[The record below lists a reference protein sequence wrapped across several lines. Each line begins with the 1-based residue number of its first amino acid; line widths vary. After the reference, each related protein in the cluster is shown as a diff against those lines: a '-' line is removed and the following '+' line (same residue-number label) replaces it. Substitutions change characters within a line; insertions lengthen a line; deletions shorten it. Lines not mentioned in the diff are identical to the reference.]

1 MNGTHFLSLLDRTT
15 EELSLILETAKKIK
29 ASHARGEVCSLLQGK
44 SLAMFFQKP
53 SNRTRVS
60 FEVGMYQLGG
70 NALII
75 RTDEIRM
82 GEREPIED
90 VAKVFSR
97 YVDCVMMRVIRH
109 TDIEEFA
116 RVSSIPVINGLSDLY
131 HPCQAISDMLTMH
144 EHLGN
149 LNGRRLC
156 YMGDGNNVCN
166 SLIILCKLL
175 GMEMVVTCPEGYDPV
190 VKQEVAP
197 YKLIRNP
204 REAAVGCDVI
214 YTDVWTSMGQEEE
227 MRARR
232 KAFEGY
238 TVTEELMKL
247 AKKDARFM
255 HCLPAH
261 RGEEVNDTIVDSAYS
276 LVFDQA
282 ENRLHAQKAILALL
296 MVKDLK
302 L

>member
-1 MNGTHFLSLLDRTT
+1 MYGTHFLSLLDRTS
-15 EELSLILETAKKIK
+15 EEISLILDTARKIK

-75 RTDEIRM
+75 RTDEIKM

-116 RVSSIPVINGLSDLY
+116 GVSSIPVINGLSDLY
-131 HPCQAISDMLTMH
+131 HPCQAISDMLTLY
-144 EHLGN
+144 EHLGE
-149 LNGRRLC
+149 LKGRRLC
-156 YMGDGNNVCN
+156 YMGDGNNVCQ
-166 SLIILCKLL
+166 SLINVSNLL
-175 GMEMVVTCPEGYDPV
+175 GIEVVVSCPEGYDPIV
-190 VKQEVAP
+190 NSNAGPFELVRDP
-197 YKLIRNP
+197 NT
-204 REAAVGCDVI
+204 AAKNCDVI

-238 TVTEELMKL
+238 TVTEEIMQR
-247 AKKDARFM
+247 AKKDALFM

-261 RGEEVNDTIVDSAYS
+261 RGEEVNDTIVDAPCSV
-276 LVFDQA
+276 VFDQA

-296 MVKDLK
+296 MVKDLE